1 MPYRMLGFSPED
13 DPERWHR
20 LRCFADREQGVRLS
34 HALYVYPVLLL
45 LLYFTTTIFQDHPY
59 WIWAMVSVI
68 VFALGLRVV
77 ILVRFDSIYQKD
89 PRLWRLLLALTV
101 LLIAAFCGV
110 LAAAVIFTYGFDSW
124 VYSLV
129 IAWVAGITAGAVISF
144 TPNALLGRIQVC
156 SVFFP
161 IILTGLWLGTAH
173 GYAFAFSSVIFAVF
187 LFVQGDRLNTAYW
200 KQLVDRDREAT
211 INRELETA
219 KKSAETANR
228 AKTQFLANM
237 SHEIRTPMHGILGM
251 VQLLQHSGVN
261 PQQSDYLRLL
271 HGSAKDLLRVLND
284 ILDLSK
290 IEAGKLALEAIPF
303 SPGRVTE
310 DVAAVLSTQAHDKQV
325 ELRIAVSPTVPAFVL
340 GDPVRLKQVLLN
352 LVANALKFTDQGYV
366 ELSVEAGPVFGG
378 HADLTFHVRDTGIG
392 IPAAQQ
398 RDIFEAFAQ
407 VDGSVTRRHGGTG
420 LGLSIS
426 AQLVELMRG
435 RIELI
440 SEPGKGSDFFF
451 TLHLP
456 CETIGAEPAGDA
468 APSDPGRP
476 LKILL
481 AEDNSLNQIVAVR
494 LLSKHGH
501 HVHVV
506 PNGREAIAAVE
517 SGHFDLI
524 LMDNQMPELCGIEA
538 TQLLRGNGCALPI
551 VGISANALLGDRQRF
566 LDAGMDGYVAKPFHA
581 EELYA
586 EIRRCLQASRM
597 PLQ

>member
-45 LLYFTTTIFQDHPY
+45 LLYFTTTIFQDHTY
-59 WIWAMVSVI
+59 WIWTMVGVI
-68 VFALGLRVV
+68 VFALGLRVI
-77 ILVRFDSIYQKD
+77 ILVRFDSIYPKD
-89 PRLWRLLLALTV
+89 PRLWRRLLTLTV
-101 LLIAAFCGV
+101 FLIAAFCGV

-124 VYSLV
+124 IYSLV

-161 IILTGLWLGTAH
+161 IILTGLWLGTSH

-187 LFVQGDRLNTAYW
+187 LFVQGDRLNAAYW
-200 KQLVDRDREAT
+200 KQLIDRDREAT
-211 INRELETA
+211 VNRELEAA

-228 AKTQFLANM
+228 AKSQFLANM

-251 VQLLQHSGVN
+251 VQLLQNSGVN

-290 IEAGKLALEAIPF
+290 IEAGKLTIEAIPF
-303 SPGRVTE
+303 SPAQLIE
-310 DVAAVLSTQAHDKQV
+310 DTAAVLSSQGQSKQV
-325 ELRIAVSPTVPAFVL
+325 ELRLAVSPEVPAFVL

-352 LVANALKFTDQGYV
+352 LVANALKFTDTGYV

-378 HADLTFHVRDTGIG
+378 HADLTFHVRDTGMG
-392 IPAAQQ
+392 IPTEKQ

-407 VDGSVTRRHGGTG
+407 ADGSVTRRHGGTG

-426 AQLVELMRG
+426 AQLVELMKG

-440 SEPGKGSDFFF
+440 SQPGMGSDFFF

-456 CETIGAEPAGDA
+456 CDTGAFEPGGILVPAEP
-468 APSDPGRP
+468 SRP

-481 AEDNSLNQIVAVR
+481 AEDNALNQIVAVR

-506 PNGREAIAAVE
+506 PNGREAITAVE
-517 SGHFDLI
+517 TGQYDLI

-538 TQLLRGNGCALPI
+538 TQLLRESGCALPI

-586 EIRRCLQASRM
+586 EIRRCLQTSRM

>member
-45 LLYFTTTIFQDHPY
+45 LLYFTTTIFQDHFY
-59 WIWAMVSVI
+59 WIWTMVGVI
-68 VFALGLRVV
+68 VFALGLRVI
-77 ILVRFDSIYQKD
+77 ILVRFDSIYPKD
-89 PRLWRLLLALTV
+89 PRLWRGLLTLTV
-101 LLIAAFCGV
+101 VLIAAFCGV

-161 IILTGLWLGTAH
+161 IIFTGLWLGTTH

-187 LFVQGDRLNTAYW
+187 LFVQGDRLNAAYW
-200 KQLVDRDREAT
+200 KQLIDRDREAT
-211 INRELETA
+211 VNRELEAA

-228 AKTQFLANM
+228 AKSQFLANM

-251 VQLLQHSGVN
+251 VQLLQNSGVN

-290 IEAGKLALEAIPF
+290 IEAGKLTIEAIPF
-303 SPGRVTE
+303 SPAQLIE
-310 DVAAVLSTQAHDKQV
+310 DTAAVLSTQGQSNRV
-325 ELRIAVSPTVPAFVL
+325 ELRLAVSPTVPAFVL

-352 LVANALKFTDQGYV
+352 LVANALKFTETGYV
-366 ELSVEAGPVFGG
+366 ELSVDSGPIFGG
-378 HADLTFHVRDTGIG
+378 HADLTFHVRDTGMG
-392 IPAAQQ
+392 IPAEKQ

-407 VDGSVTRRHGGTG
+407 ADGSVTRRHGGTG

-426 AQLVELMRG
+426 AQLVELMKG

-456 CETIGAEPAGDA
+456 CETGAFEPGGVLV
-468 APSDPGRP
+468 PSEPGRP
-476 LKILL
+476 LRILL

-506 PNGREAIAAVE
+506 TNGREAITAVE
-517 SGHFDLI
+517 TGQYDLI

-538 TQLLRGNGCALPI
+538 TQLLRESGCALPI